1 MVYWKIMFYSSWE
14 VSAVKQLQFICESYF
29 FFCDKKNFAFTSF
42 HNFFS
47 VSLRWCCY
55 NSRVRW
61 KKTLPGKNKCTS
73 DQNPKYYV
81 GARVL
86 SSSCWPPWWDPQPW
100 ERRFRKAARQGSVLG
115 GGCLMQPLLRGRGAF
130 SPDPGS
136 LIHAAGSHLLPRGI
150 SCLEHF

>member
-1 MVYWKIMFYSSWE
+1 MVYGKIMFYSSWE
-14 VSAVKQLQFICESYF
+14 VSAVKQLQFICKSYF
-29 FFCDKKNFAFTSF
+29 FFVTKRILHSLHFTIS
-42 HNFFS
+42 S
-47 VSLRWCCY
+47 GLSLRRCCY
-55 NSRVRW
+55 NSSIRW

-100 ERRFRKAARQGSVLG
+100 ERRLRKAARQGSVLG
-115 GGCLMQPLLRGRGAF
+115 GGCLKQPLLRGRGAF
-130 SPDPGS
+130 SSDPGS